1 MKINQEYLKKLLGF
15 FEDSEVPTVS
25 YGDFENSNFLEN
37 EHDFVFH
44 MQILCDKNLI
54 KREDGKAGFGLVDGY
69 GGEYGFVGVPLR
81 LTADGHDFIEA
92 LRNDEVWTRLKT
104 DFKDA
109 SIGTLWSVSKQL
121 LEGYLKN
128 KVESLILP

>member
-1 MKINQEYLKKLLGF
+1 MKVNQEYLKKLLEF
-15 FEDSEVPTVS
+15 FEESETPTVS
-25 YGDFENSNFLEN
+25 YDDFEKSNFLED
-37 EHDFVFH
+37 EHSFVFH

-54 KREDGKAGFGLVDGY
+54 QRQDGNAGFGLVDSY
-69 GGEYGFVGVPLR
+69 GGEYGFISTPLR
-81 LTADGHDFIEA
+81 LTADGHAFIEA
-92 LRNDEVWTRLKT
+92 LRNDEVWAKLRT

-128 KVESLILP
+128 KVESLLV